1 MKLPNYLLNYRH
13 FYYDRHQTVLC
24 SHTQFGEQVFTL
36 NGRGL
41 PPTAMDPT
49 TITASLSSN
58 TVHILT
64 FINPLDTPSYYS
76 VSLQGADLEHFC
88 LLMKRT
94 QAILLHPGVSLD
106 IPVMFAPESMYRHQ
120 VTVVVSTETR
130 DSDQS
135 TLQTPALSWQYPFI
149 GQPELKPFTPTS
161 APKLSCCAKERLEQR
176 LEVSLLTSTSSQVA
190 HLRPL
195 TPGSKPR
202 TPESQ
207 EPEEKE
213 TYNYK
218 LVCDDRRYS
227 PLVEQS
233 TGIKLLRK
241 IVKEDD
247 PCAATLVFS
256 IVFVP
261 PKAFR

>member
-1 MKLPNYLLNYRH
+1 MKLLKYLLNYRL
-13 FYYDRHQTVLC
+13 FYYDHYQTVHC
-24 SHTQFGEQVFTL
+24 SHIQFGEQVFTL

-49 TITASLSSN
+49 TVIASLSSN

-64 FINPLDTPSYYS
+64 FINPLDTPSHYS

-106 IPVMFAPESMYRHQ
+106 IPVMFAPESMYRHR

-130 DSDQS
+130 DFNQS
-135 TLQTPALSWQYPFI
+135 APQTPALSWQYPFI
-149 GQPELKPFTPTS
+149 GQPELRPFTPTN

-176 LEVSLLTSTSSQVA
+176 LEVSLVTSTSSQAA
-190 HLRPL
+190 HIRPL

-207 EPEEKE
+207 EAEEKE

-218 LVCDDRRYS
+218 LVCDDSRYS

-241 IVKEDD
+241 TVKEDD
-247 PCAATLVFS
+247 SHAVTLVFS